1 MNVILAVILS
11 PYALSILIFV
21 KKVKT
26 MLLTFKLRLFQ
37 NYSKIQKK
45 WKKTTLLRVAQAKF
59 NIISK
64 E

>member
-21 KKVKT
+21 KKVKA

-45 WKKTTLLRVAQAKF
+45 MEKTTLLRVAQAKF